1 MVQITDH
8 SNIEFKKQH
17 KMTIY
22 FLHVDRMYLQE
33 ILRLINKNDTRA
45 VKTWCKKNNVI
56 VYKDSSGEFVTK
68 ADFELAY
75 DWPLILTLKA
85 KHGNR
90 WRIIYEAYLK
100 DNLADA
106 MDFSATAQKSNN
118 YVAKGNLS
126 KKLFDTSTK

>member
-1 MVQITDH
+1 
-8 SNIEFKKQH
+8 
-17 KMTIY
+17 
-22 FLHVDRMYLQE
+22 MYLNE

-45 VKTWCKKNNVI
+45 VRNWCRKNNVI

-85 KHGNR
+85 KHGER

-106 MDFSATAQKSNN
+106 MELSSPTQKTNN

-126 KKLFDTSTK
+126 KKLFDRSSK

>member
-1 MVQITDH
+1 MVLKRTIPIL
-8 SNIEFKKQH
+8 SLKKEI

-22 FLHVDRMYLQE
+22 FLHVDRMYLHE

-45 VKTWCKKNNVI
+45 VKTWCRKSNVN

-85 KHGNR
+85 IHGDR

-106 MDFSATAQKSNN
+106 MDFSAPTQKSTN

-126 KKLFDTSTK
+126 KKLFGKS

>member
-1 MVQITDH
+1 
-8 SNIEFKKQH
+8 
-17 KMTIY
+17 MTIY
-22 FLHVDRMYLQE
+22 FLYVDRMYLNE
-33 ILRLINKNDTRA
+33 ILKLINKNDTRA
-45 VKTWCKKNNVI
+45 VKTWCRKNNVI

-85 KHGNR
+85 KHGDR

-106 MDFSATAQKSNN
+106 MDFSASTQKSNN

-126 KKLFDTSTK
+126 KKLFGNSSK

>member
-1 MVQITDH
+1 
-8 SNIEFKKQH
+8 
-17 KMTIY
+17 MTIY
-22 FLHVDRMYLQE
+22 FLHVDRMYLNE

-106 MDFSATAQKSNN
+106 MDFSATIQKSNN

>member
-1 MVQITDH
+1 
-8 SNIEFKKQH
+8 
-17 KMTIY
+17 MTIY
-22 FLHVDRMYLQE
+22 FLHVDRMYLNE

-45 VKTWCKKNNVI
+45 VRNWCRKNNVI

-75 DWPLILTLKA
+75 DWPLIQTLKA
-85 KHGNR
+85 KHGDR

-106 MDFSATAQKSNN
+106 MDFSSPTQKNTN

-126 KKLFDTSTK
+126 KKLFGTSPK

>member
-1 MVQITDH
+1 
-8 SNIEFKKQH
+8 
-17 KMTIY
+17 MTIY
-22 FLHVDRMYLQE
+22 FLHVDRMYLKE
-33 ILRLINKNDTRA
+33 IIRLINKNDTRA
-45 VKTWCKKNNVI
+45 VRNWCRKNNVV

-85 KHGNR
+85 KYGDR

-106 MDFSATAQKSNN
+106 MDFNAPTQKSNN
-118 YVAKGNLS
+118 YAAKGNLS
-126 KKLFDTSTK
+126 KKLFGGSSK

>member
-1 MVQITDH
+1 
-8 SNIEFKKQH
+8 
-17 KMTIY
+17 MTIF
-22 FLHVDRMYLQE
+22 FLHVDRMYLNE

-45 VKTWCKKNNVI
+45 VRNWCRKNNVI

-75 DWPLILTLKA
+75 DLPLILTLKA
-85 KHGNR
+85 KHGDR

-106 MDFSATAQKSNN
+106 MDFSATTQKSTN

-126 KKLFDTSTK
+126 KKLFGRSPK